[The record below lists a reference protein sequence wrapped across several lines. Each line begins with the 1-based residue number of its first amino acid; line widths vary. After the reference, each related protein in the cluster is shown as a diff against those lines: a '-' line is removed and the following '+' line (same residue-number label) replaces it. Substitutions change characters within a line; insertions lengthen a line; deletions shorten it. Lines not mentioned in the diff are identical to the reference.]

1 MVCLNSS
8 NNSNKEIIMDLMALV
23 NNNNNKTTNNK
34 AIMVVFNNRTTNNSN
49 LCNNKTIIRTITLV
63 IKVKVLC
70 DQLFLYLY
78 LKFVLNIFN
87 LNYCIIYY
95 IYSIIIK
102 IKRIWKKSSKYLKRN
117 KNKNKSLQIARF
129 AT

>member
-1 MVCLNSS
+1 
-8 NNSNKEIIMDLMALV
+8 MDLMGLD

-34 AIMVVFNNRTTNNSN
+34 AIMVVFNNKTTNNSN
-49 LCNNKTIIRTITLV
+49 LHNNKTIIRTITLV

-87 LNYCIIYY
+87 LNCFVIYY
-95 IYSIIIK
+95 IYSIRIKYFIIINLK
-102 IKRIWKKSSKYLKRN
+102 TWIYLGKDY
-117 KNKNKSLQIARF
+117 
-129 AT
+129 